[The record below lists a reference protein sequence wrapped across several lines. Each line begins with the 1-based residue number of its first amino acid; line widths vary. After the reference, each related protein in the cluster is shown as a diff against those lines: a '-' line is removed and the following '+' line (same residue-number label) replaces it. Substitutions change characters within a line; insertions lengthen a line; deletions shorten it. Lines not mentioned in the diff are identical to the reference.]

1 MPYSNLQIRA
11 TPVGKFPPP
20 TLEQC
25 FLPFYQY
32 PSVEEVFGIVNLH
45 KILISDGIKVNYFT
59 KKWPIF
65 SAYWDQRMNKFFC
78 ETVNICYKIIGYLKT
93 SKIIHYT
100 YFKFVQKF
108 WKLWQL
114 KKVIRIAVIFLKQSY
129 SQLFVYIRLYYL
141 LQLFYIYYYIIFILI
156 FVSF

>member
-65 SAYWDQRMNKFFC
+65 SAY
-78 ETVNICYKIIGYLKT
+78 
-93 SKIIHYT
+93 
-100 YFKFVQKF
+100 
-108 WKLWQL
+108 
-114 KKVIRIAVIFLKQSY
+114 
-129 SQLFVYIRLYYL
+129 
-141 LQLFYIYYYIIFILI
+141 
-156 FVSF
+156 